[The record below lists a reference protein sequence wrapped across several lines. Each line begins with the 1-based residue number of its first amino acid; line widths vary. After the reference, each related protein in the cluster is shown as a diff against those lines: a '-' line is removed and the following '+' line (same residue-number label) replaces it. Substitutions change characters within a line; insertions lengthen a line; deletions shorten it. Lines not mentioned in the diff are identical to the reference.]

1 LCTVAPV
8 VTGVAKTW
16 RCFSHIH
23 AYCRLTLTT
32 ANFAYSLSAQT
43 FWSVARRTVSGGAMD
58 GRGAAARRSPERAE
72 SVADAE
78 PFCTTAKTVTASSVG
93 SAYARQP

>member
-1 LCTVAPV
+1 
-8 VTGVAKTW
+8 
-16 RCFSHIH
+16 
-23 AYCRLTLTT
+23 
-32 ANFAYSLSAQT
+32 
-43 FWSVARRTVSGGAMD
+43 MD